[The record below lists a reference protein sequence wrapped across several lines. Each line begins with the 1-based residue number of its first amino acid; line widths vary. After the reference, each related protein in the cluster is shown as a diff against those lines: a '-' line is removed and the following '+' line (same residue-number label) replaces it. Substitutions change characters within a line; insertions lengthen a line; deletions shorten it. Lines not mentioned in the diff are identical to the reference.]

1 MTKVKATMVMDVPDV
16 VEKEL
21 MVAHH
26 GRMWHMAQ
34 MVVVVETIHLQHT
47 IERSSL

>member
-1 MTKVKATMVMDVPDV
+1 MVMDVPDV

-47 IERSSL
+47 IERSSF